1 MGTGSAGGG
10 SGGGWSGGGPGTSGF
25 GNYQFDGDTV
35 TKNTPSQAGIR
46 DEITALLSSR
56 SISAYLRRQFTSPLV
71 ASVYGYL
78 IDVAEHRTDADPLE
92 CLPPGFQVDPGP
104 GFLVRLADA
113 LAGAGAESE
122 PDGSVRGTV
131 RMCLEDFL
139 IHAIGDNP
147 ELYTSATRREA
158 LEHLDRSVL
167 GRTLGYFLTGLIIR
181 LLERESPESLPAEVE
196 IRLHAE
202 AQRRADQAIGRFEK
216 EFVAMQRGRHRD
228 FFAIVASQPSWF
240 LKEIAS

>member
-10 SGGGWSGGGPGTSGF
+10 SGGGGGGSGASGF
-25 GNYQFDGDTV
+25 GNYRFDGATV
-35 TKNTPSQAGIR
+35 TKNTPSQGAISE
-46 DEITALLSSR
+46 EITALLSNR

-78 IDVAEHRTDADPLE
+78 VDIADHRNDTDPLE
-92 CLPPGFQVDPGP
+92 CLPPGLQVDPGP
-104 GFLVRLADA
+104 GFLVRLSDA
-113 LAGAGAESE
+113 LAGSGAESE

-147 ELYTSATRREA
+147 ELYTSATRQVA

-167 GRTLGYFLTGLIIR
+167 GSTLGHFLTSLIVR
-181 LLERESPESLPAEVE
+181 VLERESPESLPGEVE

-202 AQRRADQAIGRFEK
+202 AQRRADQAIDRFER
-216 EFVAMQRGRHRD
+216 EFVAQQRGRHQD

-240 LKEIAS
+240 LKGIAS